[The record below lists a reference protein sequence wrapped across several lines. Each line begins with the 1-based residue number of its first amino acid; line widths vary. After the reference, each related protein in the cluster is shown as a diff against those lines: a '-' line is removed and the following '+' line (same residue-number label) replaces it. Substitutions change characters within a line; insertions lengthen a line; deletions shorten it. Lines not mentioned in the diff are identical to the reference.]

1 MQATKIKIK
10 YISNG
15 QRYTTQK
22 TKDRATR
29 TPLKT
34 GDEISAST
42 MVSSSCSTMCTRRG
56 TLVTNPV
63 ISHEWGHHQKVNRN
77 HTSVHFVSVW
87 NASVELFTL
96 MLNLWNAVCVRIICV
111 TNYHV
116 YVPLSGGVLIHDL
129 SLGKWTEVWF
139 LFFIMIIT
147 FWVNWNFLL
156 VRQFC
161 SSKNIIFHVS
171 QFFFIY
177 LSTKRESKH
186 NDSLWKVS
194 NILFWFSIIL
204 KESCFQ
210 TMFCF
215 LCRTTWLSVWS
226 ELQYKRI

>member
-1 MQATKIKIK
+1 VTQIIRTHTAFHRFN
-10 YISNG
+10 ISVNN
-15 QRYTTQK
+15 
-22 TKDRATR
+22 
-29 TPLKT
+29 
-34 GDEISAST
+34 ST
-42 MVSSSCSTMCTRRG
+42 EAFQTET
-56 TLVTNPV
+56 
-63 ISHEWGHHQKVNRN
+63 
-77 HTSVHFVSVW
+77 
-87 NASVELFTL
+87 
-96 MLNLWNAVCVRIICV
+96 
-111 TNYHV
+111 
-116 YVPLSGGVLIHDL
+116 
-129 SLGKWTEVWF
+129 KWTEVWF